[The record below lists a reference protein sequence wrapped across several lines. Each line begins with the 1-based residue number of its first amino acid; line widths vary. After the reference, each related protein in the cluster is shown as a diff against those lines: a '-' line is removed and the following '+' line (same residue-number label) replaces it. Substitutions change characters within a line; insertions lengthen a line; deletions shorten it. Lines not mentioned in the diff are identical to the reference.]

1 MHTHICL
8 CNALLLMWGFL
19 RVAPTRLANGYI
31 ISPLWWSEKIF
42 PCTWWSVFVSIFK
55 HRGGWSVEIGDAC
68 RIAINA
74 TWWVTPLP
82 LHRTT
87 SGKQEHNTTKRFSS
101 VVIAIMTKVKSTCLK
116 ASCPL
121 YKQLVSVISL
131 YCDKC
136 SWFFF
141 NINLWLHNRSVH
153 NPLTSARWVHSNV
166 YVLGNIHC
174 IRYLTAVDPFHSTS
188 SAGQMY
194 HHLTSGSVEIPLIT
208 WTGNS
213 SSIGKEPVS

>member
-1 MHTHICL
+1 MVTSFHPCDDQKRYSRTHDDQCL
-8 CNALLLMWGFL
+8 WAYSNTEEVD
-19 RVAPTRLANGYI
+19 RY
-31 ISPLWWSEKIF
+31 
-42 PCTWWSVFVSIFK
+42 
-55 HRGGWSVEIGDAC
+55 DAR
-68 RIAINA
+68 RIAISA
-74 TWWVTPLP
+74 MWWVTPLP
-82 LHRTT
+82 LHSTT

-131 YCDKC
+131 HCYKC

-166 YVLGNIHC
+166 YCLSKTQS

-188 SAGQMY
+188 SAVHTY
-194 HHLTSGSVEIPLIT
+194 HHLTSVPVEVPPT
-208 WTGNS
+208 NTTGNS
-213 SSIGKEPVS
+213 SSIREEPVP